1 MKIITK
7 IASFALLTLCL
18 QVDAMSSGPAGFVSA
33 CSMGGI
39 KSAAS
44 LRSTFKTT
52 FGMDSGICT
61 TDNIAAVQNIQAF
74 VNDLTK
80 FNAGAFVNNIA
91 AQDFMKQFSRFE
103 NLLSNTSIFLTNYL
117 DLAATTIETQTTT
130 QAATIAEQT
139 TEETRQTAAIR
150 EIAKSLNPLSGA
162 VTPDNLDEK
171 AIKAIIASTKLI
183 NTNEEDAR
191 KFLNTLTLVWNEKEK
206 EFISEPVSI
215 FDPSLAPIFPEEVF
229 QVSLKEYIQITFA
242 RRLQSISPVANP
254 DFDDFINFIQVD
266 DEGKTDN
273 ELNVNL
279 LNPIIT
285 LKPTDYSNT
294 EAQAKAVINA
304 MRVQIEATN
313 NLLDDQDIKRAP
325 AGPLSEKAKF
335 VLDDMKKQISKTVV
349 TKKPDSTPG
358 STKDTNVLKVIEQV
372 EKLTKLTPCKMVQD
386 ATTSVQKLQLLPKA
400 VTQMVVALNLLSVDV
415 DKPAASG
422 SNLADVIKKA
432 IQKSA
437 TGPARGG
444 TGAETNKNV
453 KEIIE
458 QVEKLTDQLDS
469 CNAVKKA
476 AEAKKLAL
484 LPEAVTQMANAL
496 ITFSNNP
503 VDDIT
508 KLDGITFAKR
518 ITEYLEE
525 TSNQKLLEKI
535 TDDLISSNS
544 SNLFSALPSTFNL
557 AELTADAP
565 GSAANKTP
573 DLGEVGNYLRQC
585 AEAANVLKTLA
596 DTANGTALPMPKNMK
611 NLMEQSSKAI
621 RAKFVAAPAAKIPQ
635 VIINSH
641 NEFTKLRTTIFNA
654 LSLEKKK
661 KNFIIIKK
669 LNAAADAINAIS
681 PSSAKKIIFHISE
694 SDKTPLVI
702 NVDSDNI
709 TSTTFAVAVISDGT
723 FAADIEQ

>member
-1 MKIITK
+1 MKIVTK
-7 IASFALLTLCL
+7 IISFALLTLCL
-18 QVDAMSSGPAGFVSA
+18 QVDAMSSGPTGFVSA

-44 LRSTFKTT
+44 LRGTFKTT
-52 FGMDSGICT
+52 FGIDSSVCT
-61 TDNIAAVQNIQAF
+61 AANIAAVQNIQAF
-74 VNDLTK
+74 VNDPTK
-80 FNAGAFVNNIA
+80 FYLATETFATDVTAQEFV
-91 AQDFMKQFSRFE
+91 KQFSRFG

-117 DLAATTIETQTTT
+117 DLAETTIETQTTT
-130 QAATIAEQT
+130 QAATITAQT

-191 KFLNTLTLVWNEKEK
+191 KFLNTLTLAWNKKEE

-215 FDPSLAPIFPEEVF
+215 FDPYLTPIFPEEVF

-254 DFDDFINFIQVD
+254 DFDDFIKFIQVD

-279 LNPIIT
+279 LNPKIT

-325 AGPLSEKAKF
+325 VGPLSEKAKF

-358 STKDTNVLKVIEQV
+358 STKDTNVLKVIGQV

-476 AEAKKLAL
+476 AEAKKLTL

-544 SNLFSALPSTFNL
+544 SNLFKVLPTTFNL

-565 GSAANKTP
+565 GSAANKTT

-585 AEAANVLKTLA
+585 AEAANVLKKLA
-596 DTANGTALPMPKNMK
+596 VAAGMPNVMPANMQD
-611 NLMEQSSKAI
+611 LMTQSLASI
-621 RAKFVAAPAAKIPQ
+621 RAKLKAAAAAKIPQ
-635 VIINSH
+635 VIIDSH
-641 NEFTKLRTTIFNA
+641 NEFTQIRTTIFNA

-669 LNAAADAINAIS
+669 LNDAADAINAIS
-681 PSSAKKIIFHISE
+681 PSSAKKIIFYVSK
-694 SDKTPLVI
+694 SDRTPLVI

-709 TSTTFAVAVISDGT
+709 TNTTFAVAVISDGT
-723 FAADIEQ
+723 FAADTE